1 MRAAKTIAL
10 ALLGLALLWSTPSIG
25 DADGWYKWQVDE
37 RSATLY
43 ILKKDDKPNRIRVFT
58 EECQPWGNTARGVS
72 GEVTDMG
79 TMSLE
84 DSVTMLL
91 DIAKSDDLGMD
102 VREDALFWLAQ
113 SNSDDAY
120 AYINQILFES

>member
-1 MRAAKTIAL
+1 MRPARTVAL

-25 DADGWYKWQVDE
+25 DSDGWYKWQVDE
-37 RSATLY
+37 RAATLF
-43 ILKKDDKPNRIRVFT
+43 ILKKDDKPRRIRIFSAD
-58 EECQPWGNTARGVS
+58 CQPWGNKARGIS

-84 DSVTMLL
+84 ESVIMLL
-91 DIAKSDDLGMD
+91 DIAKSDDLGME

-113 SNSDDAY
+113 SDSDDAY
-120 AYINQILFES
+120 VYIDQILFDG